1 MSSFL
6 SRIHRAFPSALAD
19 GGAATRNLRGALVA
33 LVVAIAAFVS
43 AIVVILIPQPV
54 PYLAQ
59 APLACKVT
67 RAHQSPDVAKA
78 RPVSRLSRSSDD
90 IPTSSCA

>member
-6 SRIHRAFPSALAD
+6 SRIHWAFPSVLAD

-43 AIVVILIPQPV
+43 AIVVVLIPQPV
-54 PYLAQ
+54 PYLTQ
-59 APLACKVT
+59 APLACRVAQ
-67 RAHQSPDVAKA
+67 AHPSPDVAMA
-78 RPVSRLSRSSDD
+78 RPVSRLSRSTDD
-90 IPTSSCA
+90 IPTPSCA

>member
-1 MSSFL
+1 MSSYL
-6 SRIHRAFPSALAD
+6 SRIHRAFPSALAE

-59 APLACKVT
+59 APLACKVAQT
-67 RAHQSPDVAKA
+67 HPSPGVAMA
-78 RPVSRLSRSSDD
+78 RPVSRLSRRTDD
-90 IPTSSCA
+90 IPTPSCA